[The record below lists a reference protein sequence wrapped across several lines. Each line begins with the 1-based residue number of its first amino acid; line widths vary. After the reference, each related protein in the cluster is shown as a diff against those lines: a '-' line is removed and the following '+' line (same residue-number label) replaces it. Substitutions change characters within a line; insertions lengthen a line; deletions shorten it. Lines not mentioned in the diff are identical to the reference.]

1 MLLLGGMTFA
11 GCNKDTPKDET
22 PSGEEGGGGS
32 GGGGGGE
39 GGGVVDRFTNK
50 RFDFESSDNSEID
63 ADYQGSYCSFFTE
76 GDFEVVLDGYVAT
89 GDYTLSADKQSATM
103 VMKGNKT
110 AEGAYPIPE
119 QYWSTMPVEYVAAT
133 NKYVVT
139 VTEEEMTGHL
149 YYVLSSE
156 APVHYEFPPVQ
167 KVQVTF
173 DANATDAIGSTT
185 TIEATPGLPFG
196 LPECGFVRDGYEF
209 QGWSLTTTGE
219 ELLEP
224 HSSYTANVATT
235 FYAIWE
241 AEAPQKVSQFIE
253 TKSWFNAGG
262 ENEHVYVYAFKAD
275 SEPVVENA
283 AFPGEEATYIR
294 DLEDGKKLFSYDIEE
309 TFDTFVVVRVEGE
322 TNSYQT
328 VNISLASL
336 EGDNCV
342 YLNGDAA
349 PSSVETKIEVGH
361 YNYVY
366 AFGLSS
372 YEGEITVGGH
382 VDVNLLNVTGE
393 VTFEVD
399 PENSATVVING
410 NVATISS
417 ETLGESS
424 IVFADESEA
433 TATYTLTVSEAPDSK
448 VVYIQTKQF
457 FNSGAS
463 NEAVLAY
470 CWDSQSEGNNT
481 WPGEA
486 TTWVEDQENNQK
498 IFSFEVD
505 LEKYDMIMFVKTV
518 DNVETLKTADIE
530 VSAFTSE
537 NNCVYLDADNWT
549 GLDVG
554 ITVGF
559 FHFSPAALA

>member
-1 MLLLGGMTFA
+1 MKLMKSFLTLLLLGGMTFA
-11 GCNKDTPKDET
+11 GCNKKDQT
-22 PSGEEGGGGS
+22 PSGDEGGGGS
-32 GGGGGGE
+32 GGD

-63 ADYQGSYCSFFTE
+63 EEYQGSYCSFFTE

-110 AEGAYPIPE
+110 ADGAYPIPE

-139 VTEEEMTGHL
+139 VTEEEMTAHL

-156 APVHYEFPPVQ
+156 APVHYVFPQVQ
-167 KVQVTF
+167 KVAVTF
-173 DANATDAIGSTT
+173 DANATDAIGSTA
-185 TIEATPGLPFG
+185 TIEATPGLAFG

-224 HSSYTANVATT
+224 HSSYTANVVTT

-241 AEAPQKVSQFIE
+241 AEAPQKISQYIE

-309 TFDTFVVVRVEGE
+309 TFDTFIVVRVEGE

-342 YLNGDAA
+342 YLNAEAA

-417 ETLGESS
+417 ETLGEST
-424 IVFADESEA
+424 ITFADESEV
-433 TATYTLTVSEAPDSK
+433 TPTYTLTVSEAPSVNRVYIETKSWFNAGNDYEHVCVYAYKDGSNPIVENAAFPGEDASWVKDIDEGKKIFYFDLLAVYDTFVVSK
-448 VVYIQTKQF
+448 VV
-457 FNSGAS
+457 
-463 NEAVLAY
+463 
-470 CWDSQSEGNNT
+470 
-481 WPGEA
+481 
-486 TTWVEDQENNQK
+486 
-498 IFSFEVD
+498 
-505 LEKYDMIMFVKTV
+505 
-518 DNVETLKTADIE
+518 DNVAVYQTVNISLADLGDDNCIYLNADSGS
-530 VSAFTSE
+530 SAIPFGHYTF
-537 NNCVYLDADNWT
+537 VP
-549 GLDVG
+549 DV
-554 ITVGF
+554 
-559 FHFSPAALA
+559 A